1 MGGTNTWVSL
11 DTIQFLASDT
21 TCAATV
27 NLTPVNG
34 WLNYGA
40 PYPVLALCRDASGR
54 INTKGLVKS
63 GTATSGTPIGAIP
76 AGYQA
81 TEHRIMPA
89 VDNSGTTSVFGSIG
103 IYGTAGASPYSV
115 VARGALTSYLSANV
129 PYIANNGAV
138 TWTTPT
144 VTNGSTNYGSGF
156 TTLQYGKTS
165 DGVVMV
171 KGLIQGG
178 TVANGTKIFNL
189 PSGYRPA
196 SRMLL
201 PAVTYSVTPPGAHAR
216 IDVDPNGDVFIMDGG
231 NATWISLDA
240 VSFYAG

>member
-1 MGGTNTWVSL
+1 
-11 DTIQFLASDT
+11 
-21 TCAATV
+21 
-27 NLTPVNG
+27 
-34 WLNYGA
+34 
-40 PYPVLALCRDASGR
+40 
-54 INTKGLVKS
+54 
-63 GTATSGTPIGAIP
+63 
-76 AGYQA
+76 
-81 TEHRIMPA
+81 
-89 VDNSGTTSVFGSIG
+89 
-103 IYGTAGASPYSV
+103 
-115 VARGALTSYLSANV
+115 
-129 PYIANNGAV
+129 
-138 TWTTPT
+138 
-144 VTNGSTNYGSGF
+144 
-156 TTLQYGKTS
+156 
-165 DGVVMV
+165 MV